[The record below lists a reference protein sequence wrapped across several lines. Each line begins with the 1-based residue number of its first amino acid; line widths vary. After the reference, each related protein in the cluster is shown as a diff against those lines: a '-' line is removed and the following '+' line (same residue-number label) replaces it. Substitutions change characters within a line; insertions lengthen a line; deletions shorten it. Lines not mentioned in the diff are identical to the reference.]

1 MNKYKYK
8 IQITSII
15 LIFVFSSA
23 LMAQDDDIIP
33 FGADSVYQE
42 YYLGFNLNSN
52 MNGGL
57 VNFALVKPL
66 PNGKTKIIL
75 LTKDD
80 FVYQAKGKMKSPGNP
95 HKIDFFKNHQIEN
108 LAVLDNLWK
117 LRYREYPFYTREK
130 MPMGWSEND
139 TIPFLPTE
147 AQMEILRGF
156 GINRFTDYIYGEAAF
171 RLLSSMEDPQWVKA
185 YKESY

>member
-1 MNKYKYK
+1 MNTFIYKM
-8 IQITSII
+8 QIISIAV
-15 LIFVFSSA
+15 LFVFA
-23 LMAQDDDIIP
+23 NTLLAQEDEVVP
-33 FGADSVYQE
+33 FGADSIYQE

-66 PNGKTKIIL
+66 PNGKTKVIL

-95 HKIDFFKNHQIEN
+95 HRIDFFEKHQIEN
-108 LAVLDNLWK
+108 LAVLDNLWR

-130 MPMGWSEND
+130 MSMGWS
-139 TIPFLPTE
+139 
-147 AQMEILRGF
+147 
-156 GINRFTDYIYGEAAF
+156 
-171 RLLSSMEDPQWVKA
+171 
-185 YKESY
+185 

>member
-1 MNKYKYK
+1 MNTFNHK
-8 IQITSII
+8 IQTISIAFLFIFANI
-15 LIFVFSSA
+15 LT
-23 LMAQDDDIIP
+23 AQEDDILP

-66 PNGKTKIIL
+66 PNGKTKVIL

-80 FVYQAKGKMKSPGNP
+80 FVYQAKGKMKSLGNP
-95 HKIDFFKNHQIEN
+95 HKVDLFEKYKIEN

-117 LRYREYPFYTREK
+117 LRYREYPFFTREK
-130 MPMGWSEND
+130 MSMGWSEND
-139 TIPFLPTE
+139 SIPFLPTG

-156 GINRFTDYIYGEAAF
+156 GINRFTDYIYDKEAF
-171 RLLSSMEDPQWVKA
+171 RLLSAMEDPQWVKA